1 MLMETF
7 EEQWDAQ
14 EIAPGKAVYVL
25 KRWVHRSINVNSDEP
40 LITFFV
46 FRANAGHDYGTIE
59 TKGLRKMIIEKDGR
73 PVIVDNP
80 RWN

>member
-14 EIAPGKAVYVL
+14 EIAPGKSLYVP
-25 KRWVHRSINVNSDEP
+25 KRWAHRSINVSPDEP

-73 PVIVDNP
+73 SVIVDNP